1 VTPDQH
7 TTQPRFV
14 TCGELD
20 VANEGGRVAVRG
32 WVHSTRDHGGLIFAD
47 LRDRY
52 GITQIVFDPKA
63 TQTAAYDA
71 AGHLRS
77 EDVVMVRGTVRKRPA
92 GTENQNLKTGKVE
105 VAADALEIFNKSKT
119 PPFPLHGDEDIDE
132 ALRMRYRY
140 IDLRR
145 PQMQHNLA
153 LRHRAIKAARD
164 YLDSQGFLEIETPML
179 IKRTPEGARDFLV
192 PSRLHPMEFYA
203 LPQSPQLFKQLLM
216 VAGFHRYFQMARCFR
231 DEDSRADRQA
241 EFSQIDVEM
250 TFPTQDDV
258 IAVMEGTLAH
268 MFEQALHVDVKPPFR
283 RLTFAQAMETY
294 GSDKPDV
301 RFALP
306 LADFSG
312 AFAGTEFKIFAAALE
327 RGNAIIG
334 VTDPQGASRSRREF
348 DALGELAAAEWGAK
362 GLGWIAFSPDGVKS
376 SLPKAA
382 LTEAA
387 LAKIRALGGVND
399 GDAVFFV
406 ADERFTAQ
414 TIAGKLRLHLG
425 TAKGLRDPK
434 RFEFCWVLDFPLF
447 EKDPETGA
455 IGPMHH
461 PFTAPAPGQD
471 LMKDD
476 PLRLRA
482 QHYDVVLNGSELG
495 SGSIRI
501 HNPDMQR
508 RVFELL
514 GYSDEEVE
522 RRFGFLLE
530 AFGYGAPPHGGMALG
545 IDRIIALM
553 VGAESIREVIAFPK
567 NQKFRDLMIDAPSP
581 IDPAQLR
588 ELHIKFDVKRDPGSR
603 AT

>member
-1 VTPDQH
+1 MTPDEQ

-20 VANEGGRVAVRG
+20 VANEGERVAVRG
-32 WVHSTRDHGGLIFAD
+32 WVHTTRDHGGLIFAD

-52 GITQIVFDPKA
+52 GITQVVFDPKA
-63 TQTAAYDA
+63 TQPATYEA

-105 VAADALEIFNKSKT
+105 VAADELEIFNKSKT

-241 EFSQIDVEM
+241 EFSQVDVEM

-268 MFEQALHVDVKPPFR
+268 MFAQALHVDVKPPFR
-283 RLTFAQAMETY
+283 RLTFAQAMDTY
-294 GSDKPDV
+294 GSDKPDL

-312 AFAGTEFKIFAAALE
+312 AFAGTEFKIFAAALS

-362 GLGWIAFSPDGVKS
+362 GLGWIAFSADGVKS

-387 LAKIRALGGVND
+387 LAKIREIGSVND

-406 ADERFTAQ
+406 ADERFVAR

-471 LMKDD
+471 LMKGD

-508 RVFELL
+508 RIFELL

-588 ELHIKFDVKRDPGSR
+588 ELHIKFDVKDPGSR